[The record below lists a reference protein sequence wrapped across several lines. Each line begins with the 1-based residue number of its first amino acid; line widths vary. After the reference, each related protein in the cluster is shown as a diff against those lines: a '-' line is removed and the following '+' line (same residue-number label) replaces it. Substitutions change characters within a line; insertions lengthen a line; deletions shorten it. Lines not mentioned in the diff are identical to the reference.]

1 VGLGVCKQALNPRFF
16 VSATRAGIA
25 QRHNNAAGEQVDF
38 WQVLPV
44 AVALVFI
51 IEGMLPFISPHRW
64 RNMLA
69 MANVRDRTAL
79 PGALGVHRT

>member
-1 VGLGVCKQALNPRFF
+1 MPAR
-16 VSATRAGIA
+16 RASDS
-25 QRHNNAAGEQVDF
+25 HNNKGEQVDF

-69 MANVRDRTAL
+69 MANQMEDRVIR
-79 PGALGVHRT
+79 GIGLGCMLFGLILLYLVH

>member
-1 VGLGVCKQALNPRFF
+1 M
-16 VSATRAGIA
+16 
-25 QRHNNAAGEQVDF
+25 DF

-69 MANVRDRTAL
+69 MADQMNDRVIRNI
-79 PGALGVHRT
+79 GLGSMLVGLLLLYLVH

>member
-1 VGLGVCKQALNPRFF
+1 M
-16 VSATRAGIA
+16 SATRAGIA
-25 QRHNNAAGEQVDF
+25 QRHNNAGEQVDF

-69 MANVRDRTAL
+69 MANQMEDRVIRNI
-79 PGALGVHRT
+79 GLGSMVFGIVLLYLVH

>member
-1 VGLGVCKQALNPRFF
+1 M
-16 VSATRAGIA
+16 
-25 QRHNNAAGEQVDF
+25 DF

-44 AVALVFI
+44 AMALVLI

-69 MANVRDRTAL
+69 MAEQMDDRVIRNIGL
-79 PGALGVHRT
+79 GSMLLGVVLLYVFH